1 MIILTRILLFRI
13 AGPTIFMSVLFL
25 GSCITAAIYL
35 HHQQSTSLRILDED
49 LQSRQYGAD
58 LLRELHDLIALP
70 RDRRQEAAPLHKK
83 IQGLLARA
91 KQAADK
97 REEARLVARL
107 EASFDRY
114 LERWQAEA
122 SLDSSSSENADKS
135 ALGLLEAETVPAAR
149 ALEHFNAG
157 EIGRAE
163 VTLDRT
169 VTWMAWGFVGVG
181 TFGSL
186 AGLLL
191 GYGVAR
197 GLGRTVLRAESLA
210 EVGEI
215 AAGMAHE
222 LRNPLTAIKMLVQMN
237 REETEAQGL
246 PAEDL
251 QVIEQEIL
259 RMEARLNVFIDF
271 ARPPKPERRRVN
283 LAAVVDQTLALVGGR
298 ARKQRVT
305 VKFTPPSTPVEVE
318 ADGEQ
323 VRQLLVNLALNALDV
338 MPRGGILEID
348 LRPPANEIVELAVLD
363 TGPGIPPR
371 HLSRLYEPFFTSKE
385 MGLGLGLVVSQRIAQ
400 DHGGELR
407 ATNRPQGGACFVL
420 RLPATPSVG

>member
-1 MIILTRILLFRI
+1 MIILTRILLIRI
-13 AGPTIFMSVLFL
+13 AGPTILTSVLFL
-25 GSCITAAIYL
+25 VSCITAAIYL
-35 HHQQSTSLRILDED
+35 HHQQSTSLRILDKD
-49 LQSRQYGAD
+49 LQSRRIAAEIMKGLRD
-58 LLRELHDLIALP
+58 LSDLSGNQ
-70 RDRRQEAAPLHKK
+70 RQEAATLQTE
-83 IQGLLARA
+83 ILGQLDRA
-91 KQAADK
+91 KQAGKDG
-97 REEARLVARL
+97 EEARHIGRL
-107 EASFDRY
+107 EASFHRY
-114 LERWQAEA
+114 LERWKAEA
-122 SLDSSSSENADKS
+122 ASASSSGDVGGTAVD
-135 ALGLLEAETVPAAR
+135 LLQSETVPACR
-149 ALEHFNAG
+149 ELEQFNAG
-157 EIGRAE
+157 EIERAE
-163 VTLDRT
+163 AALDRT
-169 VTWMAWGFVGVG
+169 VTWMAWGFAAVG

-259 RMEARLNVFIDF
+259 RMESRLNVFIDF

-305 VKFTPPSTPVEVE
+305 VKFSPPSTPVEVE

-323 VRQLLVNLALNALDV
+323 IRQLLVNLALNALDV

-348 LRPPANEIVELAVLD
+348 LRTQAHQIVELTVLD
-363 TGPGIPPR
+363 TGPGIAPR
-371 HLSRLYEPFFTSKE
+371 HLPRLYEPFFTSKE
-385 MGLGLGLVVSQRIAQ
+385 MGLGLGLVVSQRIAR
-400 DHGGELR
+400 DHGGELQ
-407 ATNRPQGGACFVL
+407 ATNRPQGGACFTL
-420 RLPATPSVG
+420 RLPAGPSSG

>member
-1 MIILTRILLFRI
+1 
-13 AGPTIFMSVLFL
+13 MSVLFL
-25 GSCITAAIYL
+25 VSCITAAIYL

-49 LQSRQYGAD
+49 LQSRRIAAD
-58 LLRELHDLIALP
+58 VLKGLHDLSALAG
-70 RDRRQEAAPLHKK
+70 DQRQEAVPLHRK
-83 IQGLLARA
+83 IVGLLDQA
-91 KQAADK
+91 KQAANK
-97 REEARLVARL
+97 GEEARHVGRL
-107 EASFDRY
+107 ADSFDRY

-122 SLDSSSSENADKS
+122 ALSSNDRRAGGT
-135 ALGLLEAETVPAAR
+135 ALGLLETETVPACR
-149 ALEHFNAG
+149 ELEQFNAG
-157 EIGRAE
+157 EIERAE
-163 VTLDRT
+163 ATLDRT
-169 VTWMAWGFVGVG
+169 VSWMAWGFVGVG

-237 REETEAQGL
+237 REETEAKGL

-305 VKFTPPSTPVEVE
+305 VKFSPPSTPVEVE

-363 TGPGIPPR
+363 TGPGIAAR
-371 HLSRLYEPFFTSKE
+371 HLPRLYEPFFTSKE

-407 ATNRPQGGACFVL
+407 ATNRPQGGACFTL
-420 RLPATPSVG
+420 RLPAGQSPG

>member
-1 MIILTRILLFRI
+1 MIILTRILLIRI
-13 AGPTIFMSVLFL
+13 AGPTILTSVLFL
-25 GSCITAAIYL
+25 VSSITAAIYL
-35 HHQQSTSLRILDED
+35 HHQQSTSLRMLDED
-49 LQSRQYGAD
+49 LQSRRIAAD
-58 LLRELHDLIALP
+58 LLRELHDLAALP
-70 RDRRQEAAPLHKK
+70 EDRQQEATQLHGK
-83 IQGLLARA
+83 ILGLLARA
-91 KQAADK
+91 KRAANLK
-97 REEARLVARL
+97 EEAQFVGRL
-107 EASFDRY
+107 EQSFDRY
-114 LERWQAEA
+114 LSRRRAETA
-122 SLDSSSSENADKS
+122 SAPNSRSAAKS
-135 ALGLLEAETVPAAR
+135 ALDLLESETVPACR
-149 ALEHFNAG
+149 ELEQFNAG
-157 EIGRAE
+157 EIERAE
-163 VTLDRT
+163 ATLDRA

-246 PAEDL
+246 PVEDL

-283 LAAVVDQTLALVGGR
+283 LIPVVDQTLSLVGGR

-305 VKFTPPSTPVEVE
+305 VKFSPPSTPVEVE

-323 VRQLLVNLALNALDV
+323 IRQLLVNLALNALDV
-338 MPRGGILEID
+338 MPRGGILEIE
-348 LRPPANEIVELAVLD
+348 LRHPTNEIVELVVLD
-363 TGPGIPPR
+363 SGPGIAPR
-371 HLSRLYEPFFTSKE
+371 HLPRLYEPFFTSKE
-385 MGLGLGLVVSQRIAQ
+385 MGLGLGLVVSQRIAR

-407 ATNRPQGGACFVL
+407 ATNQPQGGACFVL
-420 RLPATPSVG
+420 RLPAAQKRPG